1 MSDYIFEY
9 YQNNKNYKKI
19 YTGCPIKL
27 FLSENS
33 GIPFIILLKFDRGYR
48 S

>member
-19 YTGCPIKL
+19 YTGCPIKIVS
-27 FLSENS
+27 FGEFWYTFHY
-33 GIPFIILLKFDRGYR
+33 FIKV
-48 S
+48 